1 MRIIA
6 LLLGSLLAA
15 PLAAQQC
22 VLSFTLTAAGNSGV
36 FNNLTKGCTNWTV
49 TYNSTGFSAL
59 SLTVQTAPNS
69 SGSPGTWATFT
80 AATGSNPSTSITQAS
95 ATFTGYFPFLRVNLS
110 GLTGTGTVSGL
121 LYGAWNETVATGGS
135 AGNTTV
141 IGPNA
146 PGSPSTANPV
156 QVAGNDG
163 TNVRALKT
171 DTSGNSSVV
180 GPAADGGSTVGLQP
194 VVIGGQASGNLVR
207 QFGLIDTL
215 TDASATGG
223 RSLAVGAS
231 VYNGSTWDRQRGT
244 TNGTYVQG
252 PVAAGSATAGNPVL
266 MGGVLQAATT
276 VRSFSAQTLGN
287 VHSLAVS
294 AGVGPSGNTM
304 QLATSAGGG
313 LRPNGTGETLSDGA
327 TNTPFLPVGEGGFA
341 LFSANRN
348 FLYNGTTWDRAR
360 GSATAGTT
368 VGGYGSGASGTLYGM
383 SSCDSSAVV
392 NVAAGATTELV
403 SLTAS
408 RSVRVCGFAIT
419 ADTAASTAKF
429 VQGTGTNCGTGT
441 ADLTGAMAMGV
452 ASNVTLGSGLGEL
465 FKTTAGNALC
475 LAAVTGTITG
485 VVTYAKF

>member
-22 VLSFTLTAAGNSGV
+22 VVSFTLTAAGNSGV

-80 AATGSNPSTSITQAS
+80 AATGTNPSTSTTQAS

-135 AGNTTV
+135 AGDTTV
-141 IGPNA
+141 IGPDA
-146 PGSPSTANPV
+146 PGSPSTQNPV

-163 TNVRALKT
+163 TDVRAIKT

-231 VYNGSTWDRQRGT
+231 VFDGTNWNRQRGNTTGTYVQGPAASGATAAGNPLLLGGPGEGGTTLGTVMTKTDATDTGLVVVPARNTSGSLNFLLTDLSGGILQGVAAGTGADGSSNGYSAFRLSSTAEPTQKVYPYMFNGSTWDR
-244 TNGTYVQG
+244 V
-252 PVAAGSATAGNPVL
+252 
-266 MGGVLQAATT
+266 
-276 VRSFSAQTLGN
+276 
-287 VHSLAVS
+287 
-294 AGVGPSGNTM
+294 
-304 QLATSAGGG
+304 
-313 LRPNGTGETLSDGA
+313 
-327 TNTPFLPVGEGGFA
+327 
-341 LFSANRN
+341 
-348 FLYNGTTWDRAR
+348 R
-360 GSATAGTT
+360 GSVTAGTT
-368 VGGYGSGASGTLYGM
+368 IGGYGSGASGTLYGM
-383 SSCDSSAVV
+383 AACDSSAVV

-419 ADTAASTAKF
+419 ADTVASTAKF

-465 FKTTAGNALC
+465 FKTTAANALC
-475 LAAVTGTITG
+475 LTAVTGTITG